1 MKRPKLLLGAVAGTG
16 ILAAF
21 ASMALPLDPLRLSG
35 TDIVRADYREYEGKG
50 HREGYHRHGDEDDR
64 YAANGCRGQDDDD
77 DDDDGRAGCGGRN
90 APMSQNASP
99 PSNSLFTPGSKP
111 RAQMN

>member
-35 TDIVRADYREYEGKG
+35 TDIVRADYREHEGKG
-50 HREGYHRHGDEDDR
+50 HRKGYHRHGDEDDR
-64 YAANGCRGQDDDD
+64 YAANGCRGQDDD